1 MERELAMEGRATADD
16 IFWVRNIKTEAEPL
30 PHIKITFGVEDTDGD
45 SIENPQLDGQGIT

>member
-30 PHIKITFGVEDTDGD
+30 PHIIFTFGVEDTDGD
-45 SIENPQLDGQGIT
+45 SIENPHLDGQGIT